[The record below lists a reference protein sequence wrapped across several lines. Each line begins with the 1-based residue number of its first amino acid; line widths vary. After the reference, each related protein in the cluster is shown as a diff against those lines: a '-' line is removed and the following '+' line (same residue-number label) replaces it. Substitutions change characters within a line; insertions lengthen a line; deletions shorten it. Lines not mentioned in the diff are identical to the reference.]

1 MQTLEIPD
9 EQETI
14 EVTALPEIP
23 VVKPPELKKFPWMK
37 STMGILCAVLVLFA
51 WYSLS
56 AVPEREPRVMK
67 GITFL
72 DNAYGLEWPHKI
84 NWEELDIHN
93 TEKCILGQLE
103 GRYDMALQKFNT
115 PEGFGDD
122 HGFMPSVW
130 ESGKK
135 LTAVWR
141 EFGKYRLGAA
151 EMF

>member
-1 MQTLEIPD
+1 MQTLTIPD

-14 EVTALPEIP
+14 GVTELPEVP
-23 VVKPPELKKFPWMK
+23 VVKPSKFKKFLWMI
-37 STMGILCAVLVLFA
+37 SPMGIFCEVLLLLTR
-51 WYSLS
+51 YSIS
-56 AVPEREPRVMK
+56 AVPAREPRVMK
-67 GITFL
+67 GMTFL

-84 NWEELDIHN
+84 NWEELDVRDS
-93 TEKCILGQLE
+93 TKCILGQLE
-103 GRYDMALQKFNT
+103 GRYDLALKKFNA

-122 HGFMPSVW
+122 HGFYPDPW
-130 ESGKK
+130 ESSKK